1 MRLEAPPT
9 RMNPSTSNIAFL
21 CYYFSMNLGYSGA
34 TSWPDFGSSL
44 EPSSIMKFLKLQF
57 SALVGLVVLLGL
69 TATALAQDKLQTSS
83 KKSNSGIVLFALE
96 DLKPGMKGV
105 ARTVFSGTEPQ
116 DFGLEILGVLDG
128 YTGPRQSTIIAR
140 LSGPNVD
147 RTGVF
152 AGMSGSPVFIDD
164 KLVGAIAYSL
174 DRKSTRLNSSHI
186 TISYAVF

>member
-1 MRLEAPPT
+1 
-9 RMNPSTSNIAFL
+9 
-21 CYYFSMNLGYSGA
+21 
-34 TSWPDFGSSL
+34 
-44 EPSSIMKFLKLQF
+44 MKFLKLQF

-83 KKSNSGIVLFALE
+83 KKSNSGIALFALE

-164 KLVGAIAYSL
+164 KLVG
-174 DRKSTRLNSSHI
+174 NQWH
-186 TISYAVF
+186 